1 MRTITVFA
9 RAYPR
14 HTATLLG
21 CLLLAGFAEGIG
33 ISSLLPLLAIAA
45 QPEGQPAAAAGG
57 LQGTVA
63 RAITSVGL
71 SPTTGVLLSMIVGG
85 MLLKAGLVLLANK
98 QVGYA
103 VAHVAT
109 ELRLSLIRALLRTR
123 WEYYVRQ
130 PIGAF
135 ANAVANEARRGSETY
150 MHAAKILS
158 LLLQSGVYAIVAFL
172 VSWQV
177 ALLALVAGAL
187 IVYALSRLVRMAR
200 RAGARQTRFAKSLV
214 GRLTDTLQAV
224 KPLRA
229 MAREGIIEDLLE
241 NETHHLNRALEKE
254 VLSKEALSALQEPLI
269 VVFLA
274 AGLYGALTVWGMPLA
289 TVIMLALLCGRIV
302 AGLGQVQK
310 EVQRLVA
317 CESAYWSLREMIDIA
332 RAAEETKPGARTPA
346 LERGVTLKG
355 VGFRYGEKWVLRGA
369 DLFIPAGRL
378 TVVVGPSGA
387 GKTTLA
393 DLIIG
398 LLEPQEGEVLVD
410 GEPLGRL
417 DAERWRHMIG
427 YMPQEVFLLH
437 DSVRQNVT
445 LGDPDLSPADAERA
459 LAAAGAWSFVSALP
473 EGMESTVG
481 ERGLAISGGQRQRI
495 ALARALVHRPELLI
509 LDEATTA
516 LDPATEASICET
528 LSGLRGEVTMLAICH
543 HGPLVDAA
551 DDVYEVADGQI
562 TALPSHAAREKR
574 AGQGSGARG

>member
-1 MRTITVFA
+1 MRTIVVFA

-14 HTATLLG
+14 HTAVLLG

-33 ISSLLPLLAIAA
+33 ISGLLPLLSLAA
-45 QPEGQPAAAAGG
+45 NPDGTANPAPGG
-57 LQGTVA
+57 LQEGVA
-63 RAITSVGL
+63 HALSAVGL
-71 SPTTGVLLSMIVGG
+71 APTTAVLLSVIVAG
-85 MLLKAGLVLLANK
+85 MLLKASLVLLANK

-103 VAHVAT
+103 VAHLAT

-135 ANAVANEARRGSETY
+135 ANAVANDARRGSEAY
-150 MHAAKILS
+150 MHAAKILA
-158 LLLQSGVYAIVAFL
+158 LLLQATVYATVAFF
-172 VSWQV
+172 VSWEV
-177 ALLALVAGAL
+177 ALLALLAGTL

-229 MAREGIIEDLLE
+229 MAREAVIEGLLE

-269 VVFLA
+269 VTFLA
-274 AGLYGALTVWGMPLA
+274 AGLYVALTFWALPLA

-310 EVQRLVA
+310 EYQRLVS
-317 CESAYWSLREMIDIA
+317 CESAYWALRDMIDVA
-332 RAAEETKPGARTPA
+332 RGAEERKSGAEPPS
-346 LERGVTLKG
+346 LERGIELRG
-355 VGFRYGEKWVLRGA
+355 VGFCYADNWVFRGA
-369 DLFIPAGRL
+369 DVSIPAGRL

-393 DLIIG
+393 DLVSG
-398 LLEPQEGEVLVD
+398 LLAPQEGDVLVD
-410 GEPLGRL
+410 GVPLGRL
-417 DAERWRHMIG
+417 DAARWRHMIG
-427 YMPQEVFLLH
+427 YVPQEVFLLH
-437 DSVRQNVT
+437 DTVRQNVT

-459 LAAAGAWSFVSALP
+459 LNAAGAWSFVSALP
-473 EGMESTVG
+473 DGMESTVG

-495 ALARALVHRPELLI
+495 ALARALVHRPKLLI

-516 LDPATEASICET
+516 LDPATERNICAT
-528 LSGLRGEVTMLAICH
+528 LRALRGEMTMLAICH

-551 DDVYEVADGQI
+551 DEVYSVSNGRI
-562 TALPSHAAREKR
+562 SPSQTPGGAVRS
-574 AGQGSGARG
+574 AGG

>member
-1 MRTITVFA
+1 MRTIVVFA

-14 HTATLLG
+14 HTAILLG

-33 ISSLLPLLAIAA
+33 ISSLLPLLSLAA
-45 QPEGQPAAAAGG
+45 DPHGSSTPAPGG
-57 LQGTVA
+57 LQQSVA
-63 RAITSVGL
+63 QVLASVGL
-71 SPTTGVLLSMIVGG
+71 APTTAVLLTVIVAG
-85 MLLKAGLVLLANK
+85 MLLKASLVLLANK

-103 VAHVAT
+103 VAHLAT

-135 ANAVANEARRGSETY
+135 ANAVANDARRGSEAY
-150 MHAAKILS
+150 MHAAKILA
-158 LLLQSGVYAIVAFL
+158 LLLQAAVYASVAFF
-172 VSWQV
+172 VAWEV
-177 ALLALVAGAL
+177 ALLALLAGTL

-229 MAREGIIEDLLE
+229 MAREAVIEDLLE
-241 NETHHLNRALEKE
+241 NETHRLNRALEKE

-269 VVFLA
+269 VTFLA
-274 AGLYGALTVWGMPLA
+274 GGLYVALTFWSLPLA

-302 AGLGQVQK
+302 ASLGQVQK
-310 EVQRLVA
+310 EVQRLVS
-317 CESAYWSLREMIDIA
+317 CESAYWALREMIDIA
-332 RAAEETKPGARTPA
+332 RAAEETKSGALPPA
-346 LERGVTLKG
+346 LAQGVTLRG
-355 VGFRYGEKWVLRGA
+355 VGFRYGDNWVFRGA
-369 DLFIPAGRL
+369 DVFIAAGRL
-378 TVVVGPSGA
+378 TVVVGPSGS

-393 DLIIG
+393 DLVSG

-410 GEPLGRL
+410 GVALGRL
-417 DAERWRHMIG
+417 DAAGWRHMIG

-437 DSVRQNVT
+437 DTVRQNVT

-459 LAAAGAWSFVSALP
+459 LTAAGAWDFVSALP

-495 ALARALVHRPELLI
+495 ALARALVHRPKLLI

-516 LDPATEASICET
+516 LDPANERSICAT
-528 LSGLRGEVTMLAICH
+528 LRALRGEMTLLAICH
-543 HGPLVDAA
+543 HGPLVEAA
-551 DDVYEVADGQI
+551 DELYRVSNGRV
-562 TALPSHAAREKR
+562 LP
-574 AGQGSGARG
+574 AGTPMGEAVRGVSG